1 MSTKKVMY
9 QITNDK
15 GIDKQQSVLIKQHQ
29 IGYFVY
35 IGWRSLPTI
44 INERLI
50 RIVNANKV

>member
-1 MSTKKVMY
+1 MY
-9 QITNDK
+9 QTTNDK
-15 GIDKQQSVLIKQHQ
+15 GTDKQPSVLIKQHQ

>member
-1 MSTKKVMY
+1 MY
-9 QITNDK
+9 QTTNDK
-15 GIDKQQSVLIKQHQ
+15 GTDKQPSVLIKQHQ

-35 IGWRSLPTI
+35 IVCRSLPTI